1 MEIGN
6 QFIGWSLLITSGL
19 LTIWR
24 KKKLFDIQRHPSY
37 WKHLFEK
44 SMDGFC
50 GFLALVS
57 MIGGC
62 DIGGARFS
70 RFLGWFSFIAC
81 LWVSVIFHDRQL
93 V

>member
-1 MEIGN
+1 MEIGD

-19 LTIWR
+19 LTLWR
-24 KKKLFDIQRHPSY
+24 KKKSFDIPHYSSY

-57 MIGGC
+57 LIGGLILVALDFQDSWGGLVLLPVCGFLLFFMIG
-62 DIGGARFS
+62 S
-70 RFLGWFSFIAC
+70 
-81 LWVSVIFHDRQL
+81 
-93 V
+93 

>member
-24 KKKLFDIQRHPSY
+24 KKKLFDIQHHPSY

-50 GFLALVS
+50 GFVALVS
-57 MIGGC
+57 MIGGVIMVALDFQDSRGGLVLLPVC
-62 DIGGARFS
+62 GLMLFLMIGS
-70 RFLGWFSFIAC
+70 
-81 LWVSVIFHDRQL
+81 
-93 V
+93 

>member
-1 MEIGN
+1 MGYQYVGLI
-6 QFIGWSLLITSGL
+6 FISISGL

-50 GFLALVS
+50 GFLALVL
-57 MIGGC
+57 MIGGVILVALDFQDSWGGLVLLPVC
-62 DIGGARFS
+62 GFLLFFMIGS
-70 RFLGWFSFIAC
+70 
-81 LWVSVIFHDRQL
+81 
-93 V
+93 

>member
-1 MEIGN
+1 MEIGD

-24 KKKLFDIQRHPSY
+24 KKKLFDIQCHPSY

-57 MIGGC
+57 MIGGVILVALDFQDSWGGLVLLPVC
-62 DIGGARFS
+62 GLMLFLMIGS
-70 RFLGWFSFIAC
+70 
-81 LWVSVIFHDRQL
+81 
-93 V
+93 